1 MSDEIEI
8 LEEIEILDDFDE
20 IDTPEESTV
29 VEEVV
34 EPVEQNVVDDLDEK
48 KKLYLALKKKNKKTK
63 LFSILM
69 ILTLLSVNAYAWFI
83 YISES
88 SFELSANIVS
98 WDVNFLTESNE
109 VSEIYET
116 IEDVA
121 PGMLPYT
128 KSVNIR
134 NNSDFDATFNYQLTD
149 FIILGKNALPSNA
162 IDMTVGEILMYLR
175 DRYPFDFIMMSYTD
189 RIAKNQEGRFEINF
203 GWNFENNSQ
212 YYKLTDIYTFNPS
225 FDYYRLVNGQYVLD
239 ETITASNYDANI
251 DSLYLY
257 KDDADSFFGM
267 ECPNYVGN
275 TARTCVKYKVH
286 LIVEQLD
293 GE

>member
-48 KKLYLALKKKNKKTK
+48 KKLYLALKKKNKRTK

-134 NNSDFDATFNYQLTD
+134 NNSDFDATFNYKLTD
-149 FIILGKNALPSNA
+149 FVILGKNALPSNA
-162 IDMTVGEILMYLR
+162 KDMTVGEILMYLR

-225 FDYYRLVNGQYVLD
+225 FEYYRLVNGQYVLD
-239 ETITASNYDANI
+239 ETITASNYAANI

>member
-8 LEEIEILDDFDE
+8 LEEIEVLDDFDE
-20 IDTPEESTV
+20 IDIPEEPKV

-34 EPVEQNVVDDLDEK
+34 VPVEQNIVDDFDEK
-48 KKLYLALKKKNKKTK
+48 KKLYLALKKKNKRTK

-134 NNSDFDATFNYQLTD
+134 NNSDFDATFNYNLTD
-149 FIILGKNALPSNA
+149 FVILGKNALPSNA
-162 IDMTVGEILMYLR
+162 KDMTVGEILMYLR

-225 FDYYRLVNGQYVLD
+225 FEYYRLVNGAYVLD

>member
-1 MSDEIEI
+1 MSD
-8 LEEIEILDDFDE
+8 EIEILDDFDE

-48 KKLYLALKKKNKKTK
+48 KKLYLALKKKNKRTK

-134 NNSDFDATFNYQLTD
+134 NNSDFDATFNYKLTD
-149 FIILGKNALPSNA
+149 FVILGKNALPSNA
-162 IDMTVGEILMYLR
+162 KDMTVGEILMYLR

-225 FDYYRLVNGQYVLD
+225 FEYYRLVNGQYVLD
-239 ETITASNYDANI
+239 ETITASNYNANI
-251 DSLYLY
+251 NSLYLY

>member
-29 VEEVV
+29 VIEVV

-48 KKLYLALKKKNKKTK
+48 KKLYLALKKKNKRTK

-134 NNSDFDATFNYQLTD
+134 NNSDFDATFNYNLTD
-149 FIILGKNALPSNA
+149 FVILGKNALPSNA
-162 IDMTVGEILMYLR
+162 KDMTVGEILMYLR

-225 FDYYRLVNGQYVLD
+225 FEYYRLVNGQYVLD
-239 ETITASNYDANI
+239 ETITASNYAANI
-251 DSLYLY
+251 NSLYLY

>member
-48 KKLYLALKKKNKKTK
+48 KKLYLALKKKNKRTK

-149 FIILGKNALPSNA
+149 FVILGKNALPSNA
-162 IDMTVGEILMYLR
+162 KDMTVGEILMYLR

-225 FDYYRLVNGQYVLD
+225 FDYYRLVNGAYVLD
-239 ETITASNYDANI
+239 ETITASNYAANI

>member
-48 KKLYLALKKKNKKTK
+48 KKLYLALKKKNKRTK

-134 NNSDFDATFNYQLTD
+134 NNSDFDATFNYKLTD
-149 FIILGKNALPSNA
+149 FVILGKNALPSNA
-162 IDMTVGEILMYLR
+162 KDMTVGEILMYLR

-225 FDYYRLVNGQYVLD
+225 FEYYRLVNGQYVLD
-239 ETITASNYDANI
+239 ETITASNYNANI
-251 DSLYLY
+251 NSLYLY

-275 TARTCVKYKVH
+275 TDRTCVKYKVH

>member
-8 LEEIEILDDFDE
+8 LEEIEVLEDFDE

-34 EPVEQNVVDDLDEK
+34 VPVEQNVVDDFDEK
-48 KKLYLALKKKNKKTK
+48 KKLYLALKKKNKRTK

-128 KSVNIR
+128 KSVNIK
-134 NNSDFDATFNYQLTD
+134 NNSDFDATFNYNLTD
-149 FIILGKNALPSNA
+149 FVILGKNALPSNA
-162 IDMTVGEILMYLR
+162 KDMTVGEILMYLR

-212 YYKLTDIYTFNPS
+212 YYKLTNIYTFNPS
-225 FDYYRLVNGQYVLD
+225 FEYYRLVNGQYVLD
-239 ETITASNYDANI
+239 ETITASNYNANI

>member
-48 KKLYLALKKKNKKTK
+48 KKLYLALKKKNKRTK

-149 FIILGKNALPSNA
+149 FVILGKNALPSNA
-162 IDMTVGEILMYLR
+162 KDMTVGEILMYLR

-225 FDYYRLVNGQYVLD
+225 FEYYRLVNGQYVLD
-239 ETITASNYDANI
+239 ETITASNYNANI
-251 DSLYLY
+251 NSLYLY

>member
-48 KKLYLALKKKNKKTK
+48 KKLYLALKKKNKRTK

-134 NNSDFDATFNYQLTD
+134 NNSDFDATFNYNLTD
-149 FIILGKNALPSNA
+149 FVILGKNALPSNA
-162 IDMTVGEILMYLR
+162 KDMTVGEILMYLR

-225 FDYYRLVNGQYVLD
+225 FEYYRLVNGQYVLD
-239 ETITASNYDANI
+239 ETITASNYAANI
-251 DSLYLY
+251 NSLYLY

>member
-48 KKLYLALKKKNKKTK
+48 KKLYLALKKKNKRTK

-134 NNSDFDATFNYQLTD
+134 NNSDFDATFNYKLTD
-149 FIILGKNALPSNA
+149 FVILGKNALPSNA
-162 IDMTVGEILMYLR
+162 KDMTVGEILMYLR

-225 FDYYRLVNGQYVLD
+225 FEYYRLVNGQYVLD
-239 ETITASNYDANI
+239 ETITASNYNANI
-251 DSLYLY
+251 NSLYLY

>member
-48 KKLYLALKKKNKKTK
+48 KKLYLALKKKNKRTK

-134 NNSDFDATFNYQLTD
+134 NNSDFDATFNYNLTD
-149 FIILGKNALPSNA
+149 FVILGKNALPSNA
-162 IDMTVGEILMYLR
+162 KDMTVGEILMYLR

-203 GWNFENNSQ
+203 GWNFEDSTK

-225 FDYYRLVNGQYVLD
+225 FDYYRLVNGAYVLD
-239 ETITASNYDANI
+239 ETITESNYAANI

>member
-48 KKLYLALKKKNKKTK
+48 KKLYLALKKKNKRTK

-134 NNSDFDATFNYQLTD
+134 NNSDFDATFNYNLTD
-149 FIILGKNALPSNA
+149 FVILGKNALPSNA
-162 IDMTVGEILMYLR
+162 KDMTVGEILMYLR

-189 RIAKNQEGRFEINF
+189 RIAQNQEGRFEINF
-203 GWNFENNSQ
+203 GWNFEDSTK

-225 FDYYRLVNGQYVLD
+225 F
-239 ETITASNYDANI
+239 
-251 DSLYLY
+251 
-257 KDDADSFFGM
+257 KDFTSF
-267 ECPNYVGN
+267 
-275 TARTCVKYKVH
+275 
-286 LIVEQLD
+286 LI
-293 GE
+293 

>member
-48 KKLYLALKKKNKKTK
+48 KKLYLALKKKNKRTK

-134 NNSDFDATFNYQLTD
+134 NNSDFDATFNYNLTD
-149 FIILGKNALPSNA
+149 FVILGKNALPSNA
-162 IDMTVGEILMYLR
+162 KDMTVGEILMYLR

-225 FDYYRLVNGQYVLD
+225 FEYYRLVNGQYVLD
-239 ETITASNYDANI
+239 ETITASNYNANI
-251 DSLYLY
+251 NSLYLY

-275 TARTCVKYKVH
+275 TDRTCVKYKVH

>member
-48 KKLYLALKKKNKKTK
+48 KKLYLALKKKNKRTK

-134 NNSDFDATFNYQLTD
+134 NNSDFDATFNYNLTD
-149 FIILGKNALPSNA
+149 FVILGKNALPSNA
-162 IDMTVGEILMYLR
+162 KDMTVGEILMYLR

-225 FDYYRLVNGQYVLD
+225 FEYYRLVNGQYVLD
-239 ETITASNYDANI
+239 ETITASNYAANI

>member
-20 IDTPEESTV
+20 IDTPEEFTV

-48 KKLYLALKKKNKKTK
+48 KKLYLALKKKNKRTK

-134 NNSDFDATFNYQLTD
+134 NNSDFDATFNYNLTD
-149 FIILGKNALPSNA
+149 FVILGKNALPSNA
-162 IDMTVGEILMYLR
+162 KDMTVGEILMYLR

-225 FDYYRLVNGQYVLD
+225 FEYYRLVNGAYVLD

>member
-48 KKLYLALKKKNKKTK
+48 KKLYLALKKKNKRTK

-134 NNSDFDATFNYQLTD
+134 NNSDFDATFNYNLTD
-149 FIILGKNALPSNA
+149 FVILGKNALPSNA
-162 IDMTVGEILMYLR
+162 KDMTVGEILMYLR

-225 FDYYRLVNGQYVLD
+225 FEYYRLVNGQYVLD
-239 ETITASNYDANI
+239 ETITASNYNANI
-251 DSLYLY
+251 NSLYLY

>member
-48 KKLYLALKKKNKKTK
+48 KKLYLALKKKNKRTK

-134 NNSDFDATFNYQLTD
+134 NNSDFDATFNYNLTD
-149 FIILGKNALPSNA
+149 FVILGKNALPSNA
-162 IDMTVGEILMYLR
+162 KDMTVGEILMYLR

-225 FDYYRLVNGQYVLD
+225 FEYYRLVNGAYVLD

>member
-48 KKLYLALKKKNKKTK
+48 KKLYLALKKKNKRTK

-134 NNSDFDATFNYQLTD
+134 NNSDFDATFNYNLTD
-149 FIILGKNALPSNA
+149 FVILGKNALPSNA
-162 IDMTVGEILMYLR
+162 KDMTVGEILMYLR

-225 FDYYRLVNGQYVLD
+225 FDYYRLVNGAYVLD
-239 ETITASNYDANI
+239 ETITASNYAANI

>member
-48 KKLYLALKKKNKKTK
+48 KKLYLALKKKNKRTK

-128 KSVNIR
+128 KSVNII

-149 FIILGKNALPSNA
+149 FVILGKNALPSNA
-162 IDMTVGEILMYLR
+162 KDMTVGEILMYLR
-175 DRYPFDFIMMSYTD
+175 DRYPFDFVMMSYTD
-189 RIAKNQEGRFEINF
+189 RIAQNQEGRFEINF
-203 GWNFENNSQ
+203 GWNFEDSTK

-225 FDYYRLVNGQYVLD
+225 FEYYRLVNGAYVLD
-239 ETITASNYDANI
+239 ETITESNYNANI
-251 DSLYLY
+251 NSLYLY

>member
-8 LEEIEILDDFDE
+8 LEEIEVLEDFDE
-20 IDTPEESTV
+20 IDIPEESTV

-48 KKLYLALKKKNKKTK
+48 KKLYLALKKKNKRTK

-134 NNSDFDATFNYQLTD
+134 NNSDFDATFNYNLTD
-149 FIILGKNALPSNA
+149 FVILGKNALPSNA
-162 IDMTVGEILMYLR
+162 KDMTVGEILMYLR

-225 FDYYRLVNGQYVLD
+225 FDYYRLVNGAYVLD
-239 ETITASNYDANI
+239 ETITASNYAANI

>member
-48 KKLYLALKKKNKKTK
+48 KKLYLALKKKNKRTK

-134 NNSDFDATFNYQLTD
+134 NNSDFDATFNYNLTD
-149 FIILGKNALPSNA
+149 FVILGKNALPSNA
-162 IDMTVGEILMYLR
+162 KDMTVGEILMYLR

-239 ETITASNYDANI
+239 ETITASNYNANI
-251 DSLYLY
+251 NSLYLY

>member
-8 LEEIEILDDFDE
+8 LEEIEVLDDFDE
-20 IDTPEESTV
+20 IDTPEETTV

-34 EPVEQNVVDDLDEK
+34 EPVEQNVVDDIDEK
-48 KKLYLALKKKNKKTK
+48 KKLYLALKKKNKRTK

-134 NNSDFDATFNYQLTD
+134 NNSDFDATFNYKLTD
-149 FIILGKNALPSNA
+149 FIILGKNALPRNA
-162 IDMTVGEILMYLR
+162 KDMTVGEILMYLR

-225 FDYYRLVNGQYVLD
+225 FEYYRLVNGAYVLD
-239 ETITASNYDANI
+239 ETITASNYAANI
-251 DSLYLY
+251 NSLYLY

>member
-8 LEEIEILDDFDE
+8 LEEIEVLDDFDE
-20 IDTPEESTV
+20 IDTPEEPKV

-34 EPVEQNVVDDLDEK
+34 VPVEQNIVDDFDEK
-48 KKLYLALKKKNKKTK
+48 KKLYLALKKKNKRTK
-63 LFSILM
+63 LFAFLM

-134 NNSDFDATFNYQLTD
+134 NNSDFDATFNYKLTD
-149 FIILGKNALPSNA
+149 FVILGKNALPSNA
-162 IDMTVGEILMYLR
+162 KDMTVGEILMYLR
-175 DRYPFDFIMMSYTD
+175 DRYPFDFVMMSYTD
-189 RIAKNQEGRFEINF
+189 IIAKNQEGRFDINF
-203 GWNFENNSQ
+203 GWNFEDSTK
-212 YYKLTDIYTFNPS
+212 YYKLTNIYTFNPS
-225 FDYYRLVNGQYVLD
+225 FEYYRLVNGAYVLD
-239 ETITASNYDANI
+239 ETITASNYAANI
-251 DSLYLY
+251 NSLYLY

-275 TARTCVKYKVH
+275 TARTCVKYKVR

>member
-48 KKLYLALKKKNKKTK
+48 KKLYLALKKKNKRTK

-134 NNSDFDATFNYQLTD
+134 NNSDFDATFNYNLTD
-149 FIILGKNALPSNA
+149 FVILGKNALPSNA
-162 IDMTVGEILMYLR
+162 KDMTVGEILMYLR

-225 FDYYRLVNGQYVLD
+225 FDYYRLVNGAYVLD
-239 ETITASNYDANI
+239 ETITASNYNANI
-251 DSLYLY
+251 NSLYLY

>member
-48 KKLYLALKKKNKKTK
+48 KKLYLALKKKNKRTK

-134 NNSDFDATFNYQLTD
+134 NNSDFDATFNYKLTD
-149 FIILGKNALPSNA
+149 FVILGKNALPSNA
-162 IDMTVGEILMYLR
+162 KDMTVGEILMYLR

-225 FDYYRLVNGQYVLD
+225 FEYYRLVNGQYVLD
-239 ETITASNYDANI
+239 ETITASNYAANI
-251 DSLYLY
+251 NSLYLY